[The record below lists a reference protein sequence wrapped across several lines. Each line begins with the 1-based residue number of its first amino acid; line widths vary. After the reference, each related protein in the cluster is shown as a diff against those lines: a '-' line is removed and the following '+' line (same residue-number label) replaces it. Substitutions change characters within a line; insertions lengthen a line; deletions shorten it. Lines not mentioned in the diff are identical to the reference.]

1 MANELKISLVLDWP
15 SRRRVLPGS
24 IRTTALMAVI
34 SYGPGLLIDSTPL
47 QVVGSMLFPLMI
59 APVIVAQGRKALGV
73 EKARMKL
80 IDKGTRA

>member
-15 SRRRVLPGS
+15 SRRRPLPGT
-24 IRTTALMAVI
+24 IRTTVLMAAI
-34 SYGPGLLIDSTPL
+34 SYGPGMLIDSTPL

-73 EKARMKL
+73 EEARMKL